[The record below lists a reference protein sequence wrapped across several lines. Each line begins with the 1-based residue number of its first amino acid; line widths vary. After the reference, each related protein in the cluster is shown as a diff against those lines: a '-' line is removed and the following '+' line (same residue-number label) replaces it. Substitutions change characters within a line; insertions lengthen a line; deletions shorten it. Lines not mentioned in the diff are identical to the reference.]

1 MYIITGASGQ
11 VGSAVVA
18 NLIKKGKAVKGIIR
32 NEKKADKLKQQGA
45 EVAIADAFDLQAL
58 TEAVKGGSTLFA
70 ITPETGKNDDVI
82 ADTKKILENYRKS
95 VEVSA
100 IKKVVGLSSIGA
112 QFNKN
117 SGNLLMSYLLE
128 HAFEGLDV
136 QTTFIRPAYY
146 FSNWMMSL
154 PLIKEK
160 GILATFYPVD
170 LKISMVSPT
179 DVAAYA
185 QDILTKDDDG
195 SKIYELLG
203 HDYSPA
209 DVAQA
214 FENVLGREVKA
225 QQIQRDQW
233 EKTLREAGF
242 SPDGIRNFVE
252 MTELVVAGKTKPEAN
267 GTTILRAGTTLQE
280 YIDKALQAEVVS

>member
-1 MYIITGASGQ
+1 MYIITGASGR

-32 NEKKADKLKQQGA
+32 DEKKADKLKQQGA
-45 EVAIADAFDLQAL
+45 EVAIADAFNLQAL

-82 ADTKKILENYRKS
+82 ADTKKILENYRKA
-95 VEVSA
+95 VEASA

-136 QTTFIRPAYY
+136 QTTFIRPSYY

-154 PLIKEK
+154 PMIKEK

-170 LKISMVSPT
+170 MKISMVSPI

-209 DVAQA
+209 DVAKA
-214 FENVLGREVKA
+214 FANALGREVKA
-225 QQIQRDQW
+225 QQIPRDQW
-233 EKTLREAGF
+233 GKTLREAGF

-252 MTELVVAGKTKPEAN
+252 MTELVIAGKIKPEAS

-280 YIDKALQAEVVS
+280 YIDKALQTEVIS

>member
-1 MYIITGASGQ
+1 MYIITGASGR

-32 NEKKADKLKQQGA
+32 DDKKADKLKQQGA

-82 ADTKKILENYRKS
+82 ADTKKILENYRKA
-95 VEVSA
+95 VEASA
-100 IKKVVGLSSIGA
+100 IKKVVGLSSMGA
-112 QFNKN
+112 QYNKN

-136 QTTFIRPAYY
+136 QATFIRPAYY

-160 GILATFYPVD
+160 GILSTFYPIEM
-170 LKISMVSPT
+170 KIPMVSPM
-179 DVAAYA
+179 DVAAYS
-185 QDILTKDDDG
+185 QDILTKDDNEG
-195 SKIYELLG
+195 KIYELLG
-203 HDYSPA
+203 PDYSSA
-209 DVAQA
+209 DVAEA
-214 FENVLGREVKA
+214 FANALGREVKA
-225 QQIQRDQW
+225 QQIPRDQW
-233 EKTLREAGF
+233 EKTLKETGF
-242 SPDGIRNFVE
+242 SPDGIKNFVE
-252 MTELVVAGKTKPEAN
+252 MTELVVSGKTKPEAN

>member
-1 MYIITGASGQ
+1 MYIITGASGR

-32 NEKKADKLKQQGA
+32 NDKKADKLKQQGA
-45 EVAIADAFDLQAL
+45 EVAIADSFDLQAL

-70 ITPETGKNDDVI
+70 ITPETGKNDNVI
-82 ADTKKILENYRKS
+82 ADTKKILENYRKAIES
-95 VEVSA
+95 SS
-100 IKKVVGLSSIGA
+100 IKKVVGLSSMGA
-112 QFNKN
+112 QYNKN

-136 QTTFIRPAYY
+136 QTTFIRPSYY

-154 PLIKEK
+154 PMIKEK

-170 LKISMVSPT
+170 MKISMVSPI

-214 FENVLGREVKA
+214 FANALGREVKA
-225 QQIQRDQW
+225 QQIPPDQW
-233 EKTLREAGF
+233 EKTLKEAGF
-242 SPDGIRNFVE
+242 SPDGIRNFIE

>member
-1 MYIITGASGQ
+1 MYIITGASGR

-18 NLIKKGKAVKGIIR
+18 GLIKKGETVRGIIHDER
-32 NEKKADKLKQQGA
+32 KADKLKQQGV

-82 ADTKKILENYRKS
+82 ADTKKILENYRKA
-95 VEVSA
+95 VEVSS

-112 QFNKN
+112 QLDKN

-128 HAFEGLDV
+128 HAFAGLDV
-136 QTTFIRPAYY
+136 QTAFIRPSYY
-146 FSNWMMSL
+146 FSNWMMGL
-154 PLIKEK
+154 PMIKEK

-170 LKISMVSPT
+170 MKISMVSPI

-185 QDILTKDDDG
+185 QDILTKDDDEG
-195 SKIYELLG
+195 KIYELLG
-203 HDYSPA
+203 HDYSAA
-209 DVAQA
+209 DVARA
-214 FENVLGREVKA
+214 FANVLGREVKA
-225 QQIQRDQW
+225 QQIPRDQW
-233 EKTLREAGF
+233 EKTLKETGF

-252 MTELVVAGKTKPEAN
+252 MTELVIAGKTKPEAN
-267 GTTILRAGTTLQE
+267 GTTILRAGTTLLE
-280 YIDKALQAEVVS
+280 YIDKAIQAD

>member
-11 VGSAVVA
+11 VGSAVVV

-32 NEKKADKLKQQGA
+32 DEKKADKLKQQGA

-136 QTTFIRPAYY
+136 QTTFIRPSYY

-170 LKISMVSPT
+170 MKISMVSPT

-225 QQIQRDQW
+225 QQISRDQW

>member
-1 MYIITGASGQ
+1 MYIITGASGR

-18 NLIKKGKAVKGIIR
+18 GLIKKGKAVKGIIHDER
-32 NEKKADKLKQQGA
+32 KADKLKQQGA

-82 ADTKKILENYRKS
+82 ADTKKILDNYRKA
-95 VEVSA
+95 VEVSS
-100 IKKVVGLSSIGA
+100 IKKVIGLSSIGA
-112 QFNKN
+112 QLDKN

-136 QTTFIRPAYY
+136 QTTFIRPSYY

-154 PLIKEK
+154 PMIKEK

-170 LKISMVSPT
+170 LKISMVSPI

-185 QDILTKDDDG
+185 QDILVKEEDEG
-195 SKIYELLG
+195 KIYELLG
-203 HDYSPA
+203 HDYSSA

-214 FENVLGREVKA
+214 FANALGREVNA
-225 QQIQRDQW
+225 QQIPRDQW
-233 EKTLREAGF
+233 ENVLKETGF
-242 SPDGIRNFVE
+242 SPDGIRNFIE
-252 MTELVVAGKTKPEAN
+252 MTELVIAGKTKPEAN

-280 YIDKALQAEVVS
+280 YIDKAVQAG

>member
-1 MYIITGASGQ
+1 MYIITGASGR

-18 NLIKKGKAVKGIIR
+18 GLIKKGKTVKGIIHD
-32 NEKKADKLKQQGA
+32 EKKADKLKQQGA

-82 ADTKKILENYRKS
+82 ADTEKILENYRKA
-95 VEVSA
+95 VEASA

-112 QFNKN
+112 QIDKN

-136 QTTFIRPAYY
+136 QTTFIRPSYY

-154 PLIKEK
+154 PMIKEK

-170 LKISMVSPT
+170 MKISMVSPI

-185 QDILTKDDDG
+185 QDILTKNDDG

-203 HDYSPA
+203 HDYSSA

-214 FENVLGREVKA
+214 FANALGREVKA
-225 QQIQRDQW
+225 QQIPRDQW

-242 SPDGIRNFVE
+242 SPDGIRNFIE

-267 GTTILRAGTTLQE
+267 GTTILRASTTLQE

>member
-1 MYIITGASGQ
+1 MYIITGASGR

-18 NLIKKGKAVKGIIR
+18 NLIKKGKAVKGIIHDER
-32 NEKKADKLKQQGA
+32 KADKLKQQGA
-45 EVAIADAFDLQAL
+45 EVAIADAFNVQAL
-58 TEAVKGGSTLFA
+58 TEAIKGGSTLFA

-82 ADTKKILENYRKS
+82 ADTKKILDNYRKA
-95 VEVSA
+95 VEVSS

-112 QFNKN
+112 QIGKN

-136 QTTFIRPAYY
+136 QTAFIRPSYY
-146 FSNWMMSL
+146 FSNWMMGL
-154 PLIKEK
+154 PMIKEK

-170 LKISMVSPT
+170 LKISMVSPI

-195 SKIYELLG
+195 GKIYELLG
-203 HDYSPA
+203 HDYSSA

-214 FENVLGREVKA
+214 FANALGREVKA
-225 QQIQRDQW
+225 QQIPRDQW
-233 EKTLREAGF
+233 EKTLKETGF
-242 SPDGIRNFVE
+242 SPDGIKNFIE
-252 MTELVVAGKTKPEAN
+252 MTELVVDGKTKPEAN

-280 YIDKALQAEVVS
+280 YIDQAVQAEVVS

>member
-1 MYIITGASGQ
+1 MYIITGASGR

-32 NEKKADKLKQQGA
+32 DEKKADKLKQQGA

-58 TEAVKGGSTLFA
+58 TEATKDGSALFA

-82 ADTKKILENYRKS
+82 AGTKKILENYRKA
-95 VEVSA
+95 VESSS
-100 IKKVVGLSSIGA
+100 IKKVVGLSSMGA
-112 QFNKN
+112 QYNKN

-136 QTTFIRPAYY
+136 QATFIRPAYY

-160 GILATFYPVD
+160 GILSTFYPIEM
-170 LKISMVSPT
+170 KIPMVSPM
-179 DVAAYA
+179 DVAAYS
-185 QDILTKDDDG
+185 QDILTKDDNEG
-195 SKIYELLG
+195 KIYELLG
-203 HDYSPA
+203 PEYSSA
-209 DVAQA
+209 DVAEA
-214 FENVLGREVKA
+214 FANTLGREVKA
-225 QQIQRDQW
+225 QQIPRDQW
-233 EKTLREAGF
+233 EKTLSETGF
-242 SPDGIRNFVE
+242 SPDGIKNFVE
-252 MTELVVAGKTKPEAN
+252 MTELVVSGKTKPEAN

-280 YIDKALQAEVVS
+280 YFDKALQAEVIS

>member
-1 MYIITGASGQ
+1 MYIITGASGR

-32 NEKKADKLKQQGA
+32 NDKKADKLKQQGA

-82 ADTKKILENYRKS
+82 ADTKKILENYRKA
-95 VEVSA
+95 VEASA
-100 IKKVVGLSSIGA
+100 IKKVVGLSSMGA
-112 QFNKN
+112 QYNKN

-136 QTTFIRPAYY
+136 QATFIRPAYY

-160 GILATFYPVD
+160 GILSTFYPIEM
-170 LKISMVSPT
+170 KIPMVSPM
-179 DVAAYA
+179 DVAAYS
-185 QDILTKDDDG
+185 QDILTKDDNEG
-195 SKIYELLG
+195 KIYELLG
-203 HDYSPA
+203 PDYSSA
-209 DVAQA
+209 DVAEA
-214 FENVLGREVKA
+214 FANALGREVKA
-225 QQIQRDQW
+225 QQIPRDQW
-233 EKTLREAGF
+233 EKTLKETGF
-242 SPDGIRNFVE
+242 SPDGIKNFVE
-252 MTELVVAGKTKPEAN
+252 MTELVVSGKTKPEAN

>member
-1 MYIITGASGQ
+1 MYIITGASGR

-18 NLIKKGKAVKGIIR
+18 NLIKKGEAVRGIIHDER
-32 NEKKADKLKQQGA
+32 KADKLKQQGA
-45 EVAIADAFDLQAL
+45 EVAIADAFDLQVL
-58 TEAVKGGSTLFA
+58 MEAVKGGSTLFA

-82 ADTKKILENYRKS
+82 ADTKKILDNYRKA
-95 VEVSA
+95 VEVSS

-112 QFNKN
+112 QIDKN

-136 QTTFIRPAYY
+136 QATFIRPSYY

-154 PLIKEK
+154 PMIKEK

-170 LKISMVSPT
+170 LKISMVSPI
-179 DVAAYA
+179 DVAAYT

-195 SKIYELLG
+195 DKIYELLG
-203 HDYSPA
+203 HDYSSA

-214 FENVLGREVKA
+214 FANALGREVKA
-225 QQIQRDQW
+225 QQIPRDQW
-233 EKTLREAGF
+233 EKTLRKAGF
-242 SPDGIRNFVE
+242 SPDGIRNFIE
-252 MTELVVAGKTKPEAN
+252 MTELVVDGKTKPEAN

>member
-1 MYIITGASGQ
+1 MYIITGASGR

-18 NLIKKGKAVKGIIR
+18 GLIKKGETVRGIIHD
-32 NEKKADKLKQQGA
+32 EKKADKLKQQGA
-45 EVAIADAFDLQAL
+45 EVAIADAFNLQAL
-58 TEAVKGGSTLFA
+58 MEAVKGGSTLFA

-82 ADTKKILENYRKS
+82 ADTKKILDNYRKA
-95 VEVSA
+95 VEASS

-112 QFNKN
+112 QIDKN

-128 HAFEGLDV
+128 NAFEGVDV
-136 QTTFIRPAYY
+136 QVTFIRPSYY

-154 PLIKEK
+154 PMIKEK

-170 LKISMVSPT
+170 LKISMVSPI

-185 QDILTKDDDG
+185 QDILTKDDNEG
-195 SKIYELLG
+195 KVYELLG
-203 HDYSPA
+203 PEYSSA

-214 FENVLGREVKA
+214 FANALGREVKA
-225 QQIQRDQW
+225 QQIPRNQW
-233 EKTLREAGF
+233 EKTLKETGF
-242 SPDGIRNFVE
+242 SPDGIRNFIE
-252 MTELVVAGKTKPEAN
+252 MTEMVIAGKTKPEAN

-280 YIDKALQAEVVS
+280 YIEKALQAEVVS